1 MKIKNKSFKDKN
13 KKWLKRHVDDEF
25 VQKSISDNYRSRA
38 AYKLVEIIEKYKIL
52 NEAKNVIDLGSAP
65 GSWCQVL
72 KNHGKSL
79 NSIIAVDILEMEEI
93 KDVTFYRS
101 NFLSR
106 RLEEELNSRSIPYKI
121 YGGFRFFERSE
132 VKDVIAYL
140 RVAVNTSDD
149 SAFERTINNPPRGLG
164 EKTIQAIREYAK
176 NNSLSMWDTINHMEK
191 IGISGTRAINS
202 LNSYKDIIKELI
214 EKWAPGELD
223 Y

>member
-93 KDVTFYRS
+93 KGVTFYRS
-101 NFLSR
+101 DFLSS
-106 RLEEELNSRSIPYKI
+106 EFEKI
-121 YGGFRFFERSE
+121 S
-132 VKDVIAYL
+132 
-140 RVAVNTSDD
+140 
-149 SAFERTINNPPRGLG
+149 
-164 EKTIQAIREYAK
+164 KTIGEFDLVLSDISPNLSGNKVSDFLLSKDLVENALSYSLQNLNTNGHFVAK
-176 NNSLSMWDTINHMEK
+176 YFRTGDISDVLTICKSNFYKVTSFKPKSSRKNSSEIYLVCLRK
-191 IGISGTRAINS
+191 
-202 LNSYKDIIKELI
+202 K
-214 EKWAPGELD
+214 
-223 Y
+223 

>member
-52 NEAKNVIDLGSAP
+52 NEAKNVIDLGSSP

-93 KDVTFYRS
+93 KGVTFYRS
-101 NFLSR
+101 DFLSS
-106 RLEEELNSRSIPYKI
+106 EFEKI
-121 YGGFRFFERSE
+121 S
-132 VKDVIAYL
+132 
-140 RVAVNTSDD
+140 
-149 SAFERTINNPPRGLG
+149 
-164 EKTIQAIREYAK
+164 KTIGEFDLVLSDISPNLSGNKVSDFLLSKDLVENALSYTLQNLNTNGHFVAK
-176 NNSLSMWDTINHMEK
+176 YFRTGDISDVLTICKRNFHKVTSFKPKSSRKNSSEIYLVCLRKK
-191 IGISGTRAINS
+191 IT
-202 LNSYKDIIKELI
+202 
-214 EKWAPGELD
+214 P
-223 Y
+223 

>member
-1 MKIKNKSFKDKN
+1 MKVKNKSFKDKN

-93 KDVTFYRS
+93 KGVTFYRTD
-101 NFLSR
+101 FLSS
-106 RLEEELNSRSIPYKI
+106 EFEKI
-121 YGGFRFFERSE
+121 S
-132 VKDVIAYL
+132 
-140 RVAVNTSDD
+140 
-149 SAFERTINNPPRGLG
+149 
-164 EKTIQAIREYAK
+164 KTIGEFDLVLSDISPNLSGNKVSDFLLSKDLVENALSYSLQNLNTNGHFVAK
-176 NNSLSMWDTINHMEK
+176 YFRTGDISDVLTICKRNFHKVTSFKPKSSRKNSSEIYLVCLRK
-191 IGISGTRAINS
+191 
-202 LNSYKDIIKELI
+202 K
-214 EKWAPGELD
+214 
-223 Y
+223 

>member
-1 MKIKNKSFKDKN
+1 MKNNNFMKIKNKSFKDKN

-93 KDVTFYRS
+93 KGVTFYRS
-101 NFLSR
+101 DFLSS
-106 RLEEELNSRSIPYKI
+106 EFEKI
-121 YGGFRFFERSE
+121 S
-132 VKDVIAYL
+132 
-140 RVAVNTSDD
+140 
-149 SAFERTINNPPRGLG
+149 
-164 EKTIQAIREYAK
+164 KTIGEFDLVLSDISPNLSGNKVSDFLLSKDLVENALSYSLQNLNTNGHFVAK
-176 NNSLSMWDTINHMEK
+176 YFRTGDISDVLTICKRNFHKVTSFKPKSSRKNSSEIYLVCLRK
-191 IGISGTRAINS
+191 
-202 LNSYKDIIKELI
+202 K
-214 EKWAPGELD
+214 
-223 Y
+223 

>member
-72 KNHGKSL
+72 NNYGKSL

-93 KDVTFYRS
+93 KGVTFYRS
-101 NFLSR
+101 DFLSS
-106 RLEEELNSRSIPYKI
+106 EFEKI
-121 YGGFRFFERSE
+121 S
-132 VKDVIAYL
+132 
-140 RVAVNTSDD
+140 
-149 SAFERTINNPPRGLG
+149 
-164 EKTIQAIREYAK
+164 KTIGEFDLVLSDISPNLSGNKVSDFLLSKDLVENALSYSLQNLNTNGHFVAK
-176 NNSLSMWDTINHMEK
+176 YFRTGDISDVLTICKRNFHKVTSFKPKSSRKNSSEIYLVCLRK
-191 IGISGTRAINS
+191 
-202 LNSYKDIIKELI
+202 K
-214 EKWAPGELD
+214 
-223 Y
+223 

>member
-1 MKIKNKSFKDKN
+1 MKNNNFMKIKNKSFKDKN

-93 KDVTFYRS
+93 KGVTFYRS
-101 NFLSR
+101 DFLSS
-106 RLEEELNSRSIPYKI
+106 EFEKI
-121 YGGFRFFERSE
+121 S
-132 VKDVIAYL
+132 
-140 RVAVNTSDD
+140 
-149 SAFERTINNPPRGLG
+149 
-164 EKTIQAIREYAK
+164 KTIGEFDLVLSDISPNLSGNKVSDFLLSKDLVENALSYSLQNLNTNGHFVAK
-176 NNSLSMWDTINHMEK
+176 YFRTGDISDLLTICKRNFHKVTSFKPKSSRKNSSEIYLVCLRK
-191 IGISGTRAINS
+191 
-202 LNSYKDIIKELI
+202 K
-214 EKWAPGELD
+214 
-223 Y
+223 